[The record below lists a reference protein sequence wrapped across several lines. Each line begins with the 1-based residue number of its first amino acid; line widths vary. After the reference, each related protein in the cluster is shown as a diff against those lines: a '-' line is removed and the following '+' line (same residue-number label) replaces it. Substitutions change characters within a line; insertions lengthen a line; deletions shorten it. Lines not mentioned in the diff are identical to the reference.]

1 MSEVININ
9 GTKYTEEDFNEEQ
22 RYLLRQ
28 IRSCKT
34 KAAQLTFDL
43 DQVKVAEQAFSQGFL
58 VSVEAEKE
66 KEESTEVENAP
77 IENEPEELKASEDP
91 TVEEDAG
98 GDANESVE
106 GNSNN
111 ESNDIVSDD
120 ESKEKSS

>member
-66 KEESTEVENAP
+66 KVEASEVEN
-77 IENEPEELKASEDP
+77 K
-91 TVEEDAG
+91 EEDKAL
-98 GDANESVE
+98 
-106 GNSNN
+106 
-111 ESNDIVSDD
+111 VS
-120 ESKEKSS
+120 

>member
-28 IRSCKT
+28 IRSCKA

-43 DQVKVAEQAFSQGFL
+43 DQIKVAEQAFSQGFL

-66 KEESTEVENAP
+66 KEKEESTEVENK
-77 IENEPEELKASEDP
+77 EESE
-91 TVEEDAG
+91 V
-98 GDANESVE
+98 V
-106 GNSNN
+106 
-111 ESNDIVSDD
+111 VS
-120 ESKEKSS
+120 